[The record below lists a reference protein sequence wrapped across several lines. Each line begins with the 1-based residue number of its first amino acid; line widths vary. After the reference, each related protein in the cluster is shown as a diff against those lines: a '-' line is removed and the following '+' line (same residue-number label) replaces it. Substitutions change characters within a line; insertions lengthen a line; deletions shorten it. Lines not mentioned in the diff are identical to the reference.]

1 MIIIMNHEYP
11 LLELAHLLGY
21 LDGFFFGA
29 EVPVRFIRI
38 TSDDLPTSTGAGHD
52 VMFYSTHKTLLSVR
66 HTLIVGPGEKFATM
80 ISARNELF

>member
-1 MIIIMNHEYP
+1 MEQERRLGGGLFDGFRSMIIIMNHEYA

-52 VMFYSTHKTLLSVR
+52 VMFYSTHNTLLMLG
-66 HTLIVGPGEKFATM
+66 TL
-80 ISARNELF
+80 